1 MAQGIAHVIG
11 FDDAPFAPAHR
22 GDVPVVGAVF
32 SGLRL
37 DGVLSAKVRR
47 DGANA
52 TRTLIELVSRSRF
65 AAQLQLIMLQGVAFA
80 GFNVVDVHGLHHALG
95 MPVMVVARGA
105 PDMGAVREALLT
117 RVPGGRRKWR
127 LIEALGPM
135 VPAAGVYVQC
145 VGLSRSQAE
154 EAIRRFAVHG
164 AIPEP
169 LRTAHLIA
177 GGMTGGRGRQ
187 RV

>member
-1 MAQGIAHVIG
+1 VAHGIAHVIG
-11 FDDAPFAPAHR
+11 FDDTPFAPTHR
-22 GDVPVVGAVF
+22 GDVWVVGAVF

-37 DGVLSAKVRR
+37 DGVVSAKVRR

-52 TRTLIELVSRSRF
+52 TRTLIDLVSRSRF
-65 AAQLQLIMLQGVAFA
+65 ASQLQLIMLQGVAFA
-80 GFNVVDVHGLHHALG
+80 GFNVVDVRGLHDALG
-95 MPVMVVARGA
+95 VPVMVVARRA
-105 PDMGAVREALLT
+105 PDMAAVRDALLS

-135 VPAAGVYVQC
+135 VPVAGVYVQC
-145 VGLSRSQAE
+145 VGLPVTQAE
-154 EAIRRFAVHG
+154 EAIRHFAIHG

-169 LRTAHLIA
+169 LRTAHIIA
-177 GGMTGGRGRQ
+177 GGIAGGHSRQ

>member
-1 MAQGIAHVIG
+1 MAPGIAHVIA
-11 FDDAPFAPAHR
+11 FDDAPFVPAHR
-22 GDVPVVGAVF
+22 GDVWVVGAVF

-37 DGVLSAKVRR
+37 DGVVSAKVRR

-52 TRTLIELVSRSRF
+52 TRTLVRLVSRSRF
-65 AAQLQLIMLQGVAFA
+65 ASQLQLIMLQGVAFA
-80 GFNVVDVHGLHHALG
+80 GFNVIDVHGLHEVLG
-95 MPVMVVARGA
+95 VPVMVVARRA
-105 PDMGAVREALLT
+105 PDMAAIRDALLS
-117 RVPGGRRKWR
+117 RVPGGRHKWR

-135 VPAAGVYVQC
+135 VPVAGIFVQC
-145 VGLSRSQAE
+145 VGLPVAQAE
-154 EAIRRFAVHG
+154 ESIRRFAVHG

-177 GGMTGGRGRQ
+177 GGMTGGHSRQ